1 LCLVPTKKSVLSWEV
16 PVKALRTKI
25 YPSSMPSCHPNNDGY
40 LTGRHKRACRHLYK
54 VLDWKPNYK
63 HVFPE
68 CLKAYQS
75 HLFDNAVSFAKC
87 RELTAL
93 FKKHQALVLPGTLST
108 LVLRNDVTKNNLEW
122 FIDAQCRLIDM
133 NNFEDTREVDF
144 DADFG
149 ERDDEEDYEKLTLSQ
164 LIATPSVP
172 PLIRKGEAFEAFRS
186 LYGDVCNHVHKV
198 DEGIRK
204 LFDEHFGALR
214 RDILRYQKKTATTNM
229 VGASSFPGIET
240 APKRVRKRPPSS
252 PSNRRRKRNWMLCI
266 YTSSEVIYLMRELFK
281 PQELIITRAAQE
293 VHIMLRKLRNKY
305 ILHQILHDLNATQ
318 AAQEHL

>member
-1 LCLVPTKKSVLSWEV
+1 MNAIVIRFYDIKEHADT
-16 PVKALRTKI
+16 
-25 YPSSMPSCHPNNDGY
+25 
-40 LTGRHKRACRHLYK
+40 YK

-108 LVLRNDVTKNNLEW
+108 VVLRNDVTKNNLEW

-186 LYGDVCNHVHKV
+186 LRYKKKLPLQTWWGPPPFLELKQHQNVYGRGLLHHHPPDV
-198 DEGIRK
+198 GR
-204 LFDEHFGALR
+204 
-214 RDILRYQKKTATTNM
+214 
-229 VGASSFPGIET
+229 ET
-240 APKRVRKRPPSS
+240 ECYAF
-252 PSNRRRKRNWMLCI
+252 I
-266 YTSSEVIYLMRELFK
+266 
-281 PQELIITRAAQE
+281 
-293 VHIMLRKLRNKY
+293 
-305 ILHQILHDLNATQ
+305 
-318 AAQEHL
+318 HLLK

>member
-1 LCLVPTKKSVLSWEV
+1 MTMFRMYHPFLFMHEHELLSFV
-16 PVKALRTKI
+16 NLR
-25 YPSSMPSCHPNNDGY
+25 Y
-40 LTGRHKRACRHLYK
+40 TGSPMCVMNAIVIRFYDIKEHADTYK

-75 HLFDNAVSFAKC
+75 HLFDDAVSFAKC

-108 LVLRNDVTKNNLEW
+108 VVLRNDVTKNNLEW

-214 RDILRYQKKTATTNM
+214 RDILRYKKKLPLQTWWGPPPFLELKQHQNVYGRGLLHHHPPD
-229 VGASSFPGIET
+229 VGRET
-240 APKRVRKRPPSS
+240 ECYAF
-252 PSNRRRKRNWMLCI
+252 I
-266 YTSSEVIYLMRELFK
+266 
-281 PQELIITRAAQE
+281 
-293 VHIMLRKLRNKY
+293 
-305 ILHQILHDLNATQ
+305 
-318 AAQEHL
+318 HLLK